1 VKRIVLLG
9 SGGQLGWELER
20 ALAPIGRIYAFD
32 FPQIDLQQVDSFYNL
47 ILEIKP
53 QVIINAAAFTAVDR
67 AEKEPETAFAI
78 NGRAPGILAELAQR
92 IGAVLIHFSTDY
104 VFDGTKTTPYLETDT
119 PNPLNVY
126 GKSKLLGEQS
136 ITQVNPCHLIL
147 RTSWVYSTRRDSFVR
162 KVIEMSRTQDVL
174 HIVTDQIGSPTWAR
188 MLAETT
194 TLLLAMSLAGGDPN
208 GWFNVRTGLYHLAGS
223 GFASRYEWAK
233 EILNLSLGRNEQ
245 QEISLRPATTDQ
257 FPSPA
262 SRPLF
267 SALDCQKFENTFDLV
282 FPPWKNA
289 LRLAMGDEFSN
300 KPDLSS

>member
-1 VKRIVLLG
+1 MKRIVLLG

-20 ALAPIGRIYAFD
+20 ALAPLGLLYAFD
-32 FPQIDLQQVDSFYNL
+32 FPQIDLMRVDSYYDL

-53 QVIINAAAFTAVDR
+53 FVIINAAAFTAVDQ
-67 AEKEPETAFAI
+67 AESEPETAFAI

-92 IGAVLIHFSTDY
+92 LGAALVHYSTDY
-104 VFDGTKTTPYLETDT
+104 VFDGTKTSPYLESDL

-126 GKSKLLGEQS
+126 GESKLLGEQS

-162 KVIEMSRTQDVL
+162 KVIEMSRKQDDL

-194 TLLLAMSLAGGDPN
+194 AQVLAMSKAGSDPFD
-208 GWFNVRTGLYHLAGS
+208 WLYERAGLYHLAGS
-223 GFASRYEWAK
+223 GFASRYEWAQ
-233 EILNLSLGRNEQ
+233 EILNLSYRWNNQ
-245 QEISLRPATTDQ
+245 REITLKSATTDQ

-262 SRPLF
+262 RRPLF
-267 SALDCQKFENTFDLV
+267 SALDCQKFENTFALL

-289 LRLAMGDEFSN
+289 LKLAVGNEFSRQVEL
-300 KPDLSS
+300 PE

>member
-1 VKRIVLLG
+1 MKRIVLLG

-20 ALAPIGRIYAFD
+20 ALAPLGLLYAYD
-32 FPQIDLQQVDSFYNL
+32 FPQVDLLRVDSFYHL

-67 AEKEPETAFAI
+67 AEIEPEPAFAI
-78 NGRAPGILAELAQR
+78 NGRAPGILAVLAQKL
-92 IGAVLIHFSTDY
+92 GAALVHYSTDY

-119 PNPLNVY
+119 TNPLNVY

-147 RTSWVYSTRRDSFVR
+147 RTSWVYSTRQDSFVR

-194 TLLLAMSLAGGDPN
+194 SQILAMSLASRDPI
-208 GWFNVRTGLYHLAGS
+208 GWLNERTGLYHLAGS
-223 GFASRYEWAK
+223 GFTSRYEWAE
-233 EILNLSLGRNEQ
+233 EILNLSHGRNEQ

-262 SRPLF
+262 RRPLF
-267 SALDCQKFENTFDLV
+267 SALDCQKFEKTFPLV

-289 LRLAMGDEFSN
+289 LRLAMGNDYSN
-300 KPDLSS
+300 RLGLSS